1 MNSIFR
7 ATRSRREHSPNFI
20 AGCRAAL
27 VRTALSKVK
36 PGFGRSFVLSMFGEE
51 HSFHLGSPNIHRIA
65 GARIW
70 TKKN

>member
-36 PGFGRSFVLSMFGEE
+36 PGFGRSFVLSKRLTAFLELESQLSGKDGNMKMA
-51 HSFHLGSPNIHRIA
+51 PTA
-65 GARIW
+65 
-70 TKKN
+70 